1 MAKLTN
7 AELLALRAYFDSVTI
22 NLTSFAKKN
31 GRENTKY
38 LNSAIDKIYKDGNQE
53 AKD

>member
-1 MAKLTN
+1 MTKLTN

-38 LNSAIDKIYKDGNQE
+38 LNSAIDKIYKND
-53 AKD
+53 

>member
-7 AELLALRAYFDSVTI
+7 AELLALRAYFDNATI
-22 NLTSFAKKN
+22 NLTSFAKKH
-31 GRENTKY
+31 GRENTKH